1 MKRITEKAKELQPK
15 IISHRRYFHRHAES
29 GFEIPKTE
37 GYILKEL
44 RALGYKAVKC
54 GKSGIIADI
63 GRGETNTCVLL
74 RADCDALDIEEKTG
88 LDFACKSKRM
98 HACGHDM
105 HAAMLLGAAEI
116 IKDYDIK
123 GKIRLMFQPAEEKL
137 AGAKDMVDSGA
148 VEEVSHAAM
157 LHVIT
162 ATDMKTG
169 SVIVPDSKSCAPS
182 ADFFKISVEGKGCHG
197 AMAEQGTNAI
207 SACCIALPMLERLC
221 SQKLPAFSGAALSIG
236 KIRGGKQANVIA
248 KETEIEGTFRTYNTD
263 HRQLLKE
270 ELEHIFGGIDNCFG
284 TVSKIEYT
292 ASCPPL
298 KNSESAIS
306 RTKEALKL
314 IGITDI
320 IDKISVGSSGS
331 DDFAYITEKVP
342 SVMLVLCAGNKSDG
356 YIHPQHSDKADFDE
370 SVLCTGAAVYAA
382 YGLLENL

>member
-1 MKRITEKAKELQPK
+1 MKRITEKSKEIQQK

-123 GKIRLMFQPAEEKL
+123 GKIRLMFQPAEEIL
-137 AGAKDMVDSGA
+137 AGAKDMIDDGVLDGITQA
-148 VEEVSHAAM
+148 VM
-157 LHVIT
+157 IHVIT
-162 ATDMKTG
+162 ATDTETAT
-169 SVIVPDSKSCAPS
+169 VIIPDSKNCAPS
-182 ADFFKISVEGKGCHG
+182 ADFFRISITGKSCHG
-197 AMAEQGTNAI
+197 AMAEQGINAV
-207 SACCIALPMLERLC
+207 SAVCTAVPMLEKLC

-236 KIRGGKQANVIA
+236 RINGGKQANVLA
-248 KETEIEGTFRTYNTD
+248 QQVEIEGTFRTYDEKHREILRKQIKQIIKGTD
-263 HRQLLKE
+263 V
-270 ELEHIFGGIDNCFG
+270 CYG
-284 TVSKIEYT
+284 TDSKVYYT
-292 ASCPPL
+292 ATCPSL
-298 KNSESAIS
+298 KNSDSAIK
-306 RTKEALKL
+306 RAKNVLEECEIK
-314 IGITDI
+314 I
-320 IDKISVGSSGS
+320 IDNIGGGSSGS
-331 DDFAYITEKVP
+331 EDFAYITEKVP
-342 SVMLVLCAGNKSDG
+342 SVMLILCAGDKKDG
-356 YIHPQHSDKADFDE
+356 YVYPQHNEKTDFDE
-370 SVLCTGAAVYAA
+370 KALCTGAAIYAA
-382 YGLLENL
+382 YGLIENI